1 MRKIIIGKVY
11 ANWCGHCQHLKPEW
25 LKMKKELRSKKMSKN
40 CIFEFVEI
48 EENDAIGMNNFK
60 QRFPQLN
67 VSGYP
72 TIFKNNGDDQLEY
85 YNGDRTSSEMSHW
98 ALAKPFSKF
107 SGGKRKHKT
116 MKRKK
121 GNNKTLKNKK

>member
-25 LKMKKELRSKKMSKN
+25 SKMKNELRSKKMEKN
-40 CIFEFVEI
+40 CMFEFVEI
-48 EENDAIGMNNFK
+48 EENELDSYK
-60 QRFPQLN
+60 ERFPQLN

-85 YNGDRTSSEMSHW
+85 YNGDRTSSEMSNW

-107 SGGKRKHKT
+107 SGGKRTHKT
-116 MKRKK
+116 IKRKK
-121 GNNKTLKNKK
+121 GNNKTLKNKNKK